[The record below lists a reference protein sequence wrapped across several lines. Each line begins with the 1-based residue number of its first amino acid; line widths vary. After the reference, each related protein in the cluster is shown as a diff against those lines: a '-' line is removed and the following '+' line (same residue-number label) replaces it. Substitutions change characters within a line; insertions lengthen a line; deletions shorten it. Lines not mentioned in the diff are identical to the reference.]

1 MDGSLKKVALA
12 ALICAPWLSA
22 CTTSPE
28 TTFDWGVN
36 DRLPKRHVARNE
48 VTRSDLPH
56 AYTYRGSQYAVP
68 APKPRPQPKAYA
80 SSSYQSPGYQ
90 APRADTANAPSFVWP
105 VSGEIISNFGGPAN
119 GERNDGINIA
129 TPMGAP
135 IHAAAS
141 GTITYSGNELKDY
154 GNLVLIRHEDGY
166 VTAYAHAD
174 RLIVSRG
181 DVVSR
186 GQVIGYAGRTGDVS
200 APQLHFE
207 IRHDTQPVNPK
218 PLLMARNS

>member
-1 MDGSLKKVALA
+1 MHGSLKKVALA
-12 ALICAPWLSA
+12 ALICAPWLAA

-36 DRLPKRHVARNE
+36 DRLPKRNVARND
-48 VTRSDLPH
+48 VTRSELPRVRQGGKVAAPKARPKSSSVTRNDLP
-56 AYTYRGSQYAVP
+56 A
-68 APKPRPQPKAYA
+68 RPPV
-80 SSSYQSPGYQ
+80 
-90 APRADTANAPSFVWP
+90 DTSNAPSFVWP

-129 TPMGAP
+129 TALGTP

-154 GNLVLIRHEDGY
+154 GNLVLIKHEDGY

-174 RLIVSRG
+174 RLIVTRG
-181 DVVSR
+181 EVVSR
-186 GQVIGYAGRTGDVS
+186 GQIIGYAGQTGDVS
-200 APQLHFE
+200 TPQLHFE
-207 IRHDTQPVNPK
+207 IRRDTQPVNPK

>member
-1 MDGSLKKVALA
+1 MDGSLKKIALA

-36 DRLPKRHVARNE
+36 DRLPKRHVARND
-48 VTRSDLPH
+48 VTRSELP
-56 AYTYRGSQYAVP
+56 RVRQGNQVAVP
-68 APKPRPQPKAYA
+68 KARPK
-80 SSSYQSPGYQ
+80 SSSVTRNNLPAYQ
-90 APRADTANAPSFVWP
+90 APRVDTANAPSFVWP

-129 TPMGAP
+129 TPLGTP

-154 GNLVLIRHEDGY
+154 GNLVLIKHEDGY

-174 RLIVSRG
+174 RLIVARG

-186 GQVIGYAGRTGDVS
+186 GQIIGYAGQTGDVS
-200 APQLHFE
+200 TPQLHFE

>member
-1 MDGSLKKVALA
+1 MDGSFKKVALA
-12 ALICAPWLSA
+12 ALICVPWLTA

-36 DRLPKRHVARNE
+36 DRLPKRNVARNDVTKNDLPRVRQGGKVAASKAKPKSNS
-48 VTRSDLPH
+48 VTRNDLP
-56 AYTYRGSQYAVP
+56 A
-68 APKPRPQPKAYA
+68 
-80 SSSYQSPGYQ
+80 YQ
-90 APRADTANAPSFVWP
+90 APRVDTSNAPSFVWP
-105 VSGEIISNFGGPAN
+105 VSGEIISNFGGPAV

-129 TPMGAP
+129 TAMGTP

-154 GNLVLIRHEDGY
+154 GNLVLIKHEDGY

-174 RLIVSRG
+174 RLIVTRG

-186 GQVIGYAGRTGDVS
+186 GQVIGYAGQTGDVS
-200 APQLHFE
+200 RPQLHFE

>member
-1 MDGSLKKVALA
+1 MDGSLKKIALA

-36 DRLPKRHVARNE
+36 DRLPKRHVARND
-48 VTRSDLPH
+48 VTRSELP
-56 AYTYRGSQYAVP
+56 RVRQGNQVAVP
-68 APKPRPQPKAYA
+68 KARPK
-80 SSSYQSPGYQ
+80 SSSVTRNNLPAYQ
-90 APRADTANAPSFVWP
+90 APRVDTANAPSFVWP

-129 TPMGAP
+129 TPLGTP

-154 GNLVLIRHEDGY
+154 GNLVLIKHEDGY

-174 RLIVSRG
+174 RLIVARG

-186 GQVIGYAGRTGDVS
+186 GQVIGYAGQTGDVS
-200 APQLHFE
+200 TPQLHFE

>member
-12 ALICAPWLSA
+12 ALICAPWLAA

-36 DRLPKRHVARNE
+36 DQLPKRSVARND
-48 VTRSDLPH
+48 VARNDLP
-56 AYTYRGSQYAVP
+56 RVRQGSKVT
-68 APKPRPQPKAYA
+68 APKTKPKSNSVARNDLPAYRRPPV
-80 SSSYQSPGYQ
+80 
-90 APRADTANAPSFVWP
+90 DTSNAPSFVWP

-129 TPMGAP
+129 TAAGTP

-141 GTITYSGNELKDY
+141 GTITYAGNELKDY
-154 GNLVLIRHEDGY
+154 GNLVLIKHEDGY

-174 RLIVSRG
+174 RLIVARG

-186 GQVIGYAGRTGDVS
+186 GQIIGYAGQTGDVS
-200 APQLHFE
+200 TPQLHFE
-207 IRHDTQPVNPK
+207 IRRDTQPVNPR

>member
-1 MDGSLKKVALA
+1 MYGSLKKVALA
-12 ALICAPWLSA
+12 ALICAPWLAA

-36 DRLPKRHVARNE
+36 DRLPKRNVARND
-48 VTRSDLPH
+48 VTRSELPRVRQGSKVTASKVKPKSNSVARNDLP
-56 AYTYRGSQYAVP
+56 TYQ
-68 APKPRPQPKAYA
+68 RPPV
-80 SSSYQSPGYQ
+80 
-90 APRADTANAPSFVWP
+90 DTSNAPSFVWP
-105 VSGEIISNFGGPAN
+105 VSGDIISNFGGPAN

-129 TPMGAP
+129 TASGTP

-141 GTITYSGNELKDY
+141 GIITYAGDELKDY
-154 GNLVLIRHEDGY
+154 GNLVLIKHEDGY

-174 RLIVSRG
+174 RLIVNRG

-186 GQVIGYAGRTGDVS
+186 GQIIGYAGQTGDVS
-200 APQLHFE
+200 RPQLHFE
-207 IRHDTQPVNPK
+207 IRRDTQPVNPK

>member
-1 MDGSLKKVALA
+1 MYGSLKKVALA
-12 ALICAPWLSA
+12 ALICAPWLAA

-36 DRLPKRHVARNE
+36 DRLPKRNVARND
-48 VTRSDLPH
+48 VTRSELPRVRQGSKVTAPKVKPKSNSVARNDLP
-56 AYTYRGSQYAVP
+56 YQ
-68 APKPRPQPKAYA
+68 RPPV
-80 SSSYQSPGYQ
+80 
-90 APRADTANAPSFVWP
+90 DTSNAPSFVWP

-129 TPMGAP
+129 TATGTP

-154 GNLVLIRHEDGY
+154 GNLVLIKHEDGY

-174 RLIVSRG
+174 RLIVARG

-186 GQVIGYAGRTGDVS
+186 GQIIGYAGQTGDVS
-200 APQLHFE
+200 RPQLHFE
-207 IRHDTQPVNPK
+207 IRRDTQPVNPK

>member
-12 ALICAPWLSA
+12 VLICAPWLAA

-36 DRLPKRHVARNE
+36 DHLPKRHVARND
-48 VTRSDLPH
+48 VTRNDLPRVRQGGKVAASKARPKSGSVTRNDLP
-56 AYTYRGSQYAVP
+56 AYQR
-68 APKPRPQPKAYA
+68 PRV
-80 SSSYQSPGYQ
+80 
-90 APRADTANAPSFVWP
+90 DTSDAPSFVWP

-129 TPMGAP
+129 TAMGTP

-154 GNLVLIRHEDGY
+154 GNLVLIKHEDGY

-174 RLIVSRG
+174 RLIVVRG

-186 GQVIGYAGRTGDVS
+186 GQIIGYAGQTGDVS
-200 APQLHFE
+200 TPQLHFE
-207 IRHDTQPVNPK
+207 IRRDTQPVNPK

>member
-1 MDGSLKKVALA
+1 MYGSFKKVALA
-12 ALICAPWLSA
+12 ALICAPWLAA

-36 DRLPKRHVARNE
+36 DRLPKRNIARNDVTKNDLPRVRQGGKVMAPKAKPKSNSVARN
-48 VTRSDLPH
+48 DLP
-56 AYTYRGSQYAVP
+56 A
-68 APKPRPQPKAYA
+68 
-80 SSSYQSPGYQ
+80 YQ
-90 APRADTANAPSFVWP
+90 APRVDTSNAPSFVWP
-105 VSGEIISNFGGPAN
+105 VSGEIISNFGGPAV

-129 TPMGAP
+129 TAMGTP

-154 GNLVLIRHEDGY
+154 GNLVLIKHEDGY

-174 RLIVSRG
+174 RLIVTRG

-186 GQVIGYAGRTGDVS
+186 GQVIGYAGQTGDVS
-200 APQLHFE
+200 RPQLHFE
-207 IRHDTQPVNPK
+207 IRRDTQPVNPK

>member
-36 DRLPKRHVARNE
+36 DHLPKRHIARND
-48 VTRSDLPH
+48 VTRSDLPR
-56 AYTYRGSQYAVP
+56 ATVRQDSRYAP
-68 APKPRPQPKAYA
+68 PKPRPKSNSVTRNSLPA
-80 SSSYQSPGYQ
+80 YQ
-90 APRADTANAPSFVWP
+90 APRVDTANAPSFVWP

-129 TPMGAP
+129 TAMGTP

-154 GNLVLIRHEDGY
+154 GNLVLIKHEDGY

-174 RLIVSRG
+174 RLIVARG

-186 GQVIGYAGRTGDVS
+186 GQVIGYAGQTGDVS
-200 APQLHFE
+200 TPQLHFE

>member
-1 MDGSLKKVALA
+1 MNGSLKKVALA
-12 ALICAPWLSA
+12 ALICAPWLAA

-36 DRLPKRHVARNE
+36 DQLPKRHVARND
-48 VTRSDLPH
+48 VTKNDLPRVRQGGKV
-56 AYTYRGSQYAVP
+56 AATKAKPKSNSVARNDLP
-68 APKPRPQPKAYA
+68 A
-80 SSSYQSPGYQ
+80 YQ
-90 APRADTANAPSFVWP
+90 APRVDTSNAPSFVWP
-105 VSGEIISNFGGPAN
+105 VSGEIISNFGGPAV

-129 TPMGAP
+129 TAMGTP

-154 GNLVLIRHEDGY
+154 GNLVLIKHEDGY

-174 RLIVSRG
+174 RLIVARG

-186 GQVIGYAGRTGDVS
+186 GQVIGYAGQTGDVS
-200 APQLHFE
+200 RPQLHFE
-207 IRHDTQPVNPK
+207 IRRDTQPVNPK

>member
-1 MDGSLKKVALA
+1 MDGSFKKVALA
-12 ALICAPWLSA
+12 VLICAPWLAA

-36 DRLPKRHVARNE
+36 DQLPKRNVARND
-48 VTRSDLPH
+48 VTKNDLPRVRQGGKVV
-56 AYTYRGSQYAVP
+56 T
-68 APKPRPQPKAYA
+68 PKAKPKSNSVA
-80 SSSYQSPGYQ
+80 RNDLPAYQ
-90 APRADTANAPSFVWP
+90 APRVDTSNAPSFVWP
-105 VSGEIISNFGGPAN
+105 VSGEIISNFGGPAV

-129 TPMGAP
+129 TAMGTP

-154 GNLVLIRHEDGY
+154 GNLVLIKHEDGY

-174 RLIVSRG
+174 RLIVTRG

-186 GQVIGYAGRTGDVS
+186 GQVIGYAGQTGDVS
-200 APQLHFE
+200 RPQLHFE
-207 IRHDTQPVNPK
+207 IRRDTLPVNPK

>member
-1 MDGSLKKVALA
+1 MDASWKKSAWALLALA
-12 ALICAPWLSA
+12 PLLAA

-36 DRLPKRHVARNE
+36 DQLPKRHVARND
-48 VTRSDLPH
+48 VTRSDLPRVRQGNKV
-56 AYTYRGSQYAVP
+56 ATAKAR
-68 APKPRPQPKAYA
+68 PK
-80 SSSYQSPGYQ
+80 SSSVTRNNLPAYQ
-90 APRADTANAPSFVWP
+90 APRVDTANAPSFVWP

-129 TPMGAP
+129 TPMGTP

-154 GNLVLIRHEDGY
+154 GNLVLIKHEDGY

-174 RLIVSRG
+174 RLTVAKG
-181 DVVSR
+181 DTVTK
-186 GQVIGYAGRTGDVS
+186 GQIIGYAGQTGDVS
-200 APQLHFE
+200 TPQLHFE
-207 IRHDTQPVNPK
+207 IRHGTQPVNPND
-218 PLLMARNS
+218 LLVARSS

>member
-1 MDGSLKKVALA
+1 MYGSLKKVALA
-12 ALICAPWLSA
+12 ALICAPWLAA

-36 DRLPKRHVARNE
+36 DRLPKRNVARND
-48 VTRSDLPH
+48 VTRNELPRVRQGSKVT
-56 AYTYRGSQYAVP
+56 ASKAKPKSNSVARNNLPTYQ
-68 APKPRPQPKAYA
+68 RPPV
-80 SSSYQSPGYQ
+80 
-90 APRADTANAPSFVWP
+90 DTSNAPSFVWP

-129 TPMGAP
+129 TASGTP

-141 GTITYSGNELKDY
+141 GTITYAGDELKDY
-154 GNLVLIRHEDGY
+154 GNLVLIKHEDGY

-174 RLIVSRG
+174 RLIVTRG

-186 GQVIGYAGRTGDVS
+186 GQVIGYAGQTGDVS
-200 APQLHFE
+200 RPQLHFE
-207 IRHDTQPVNPK
+207 IRRDTQPVNPK

>member
-1 MDGSLKKVALA
+1 MYGSLKKVALA
-12 ALICAPWLSA
+12 ALICAPWLAA

-36 DRLPKRHVARNE
+36 DRLPKRNVARNDVTKNDLPRVRQGGKVAAHKARPKCSS
-48 VTRSDLPH
+48 VTRNDP
-56 AYTYRGSQYAVP
+56 P
-68 APKPRPQPKAYA
+68 ANQRPPV
-80 SSSYQSPGYQ
+80 
-90 APRADTANAPSFVWP
+90 DTSNAPSYVWP

-129 TPMGAP
+129 TQTGTP

-141 GTITYSGNELKDY
+141 GTITYAGNELKDY
-154 GNLVLIRHEDGY
+154 GNLVLIKHEGGY

-174 RLIVSRG
+174 RLIVNRG

-186 GQVIGYAGRTGDVS
+186 GQIIGYAGQTGDVS
-200 APQLHFE
+200 TPQLHFE

>member
-12 ALICAPWLSA
+12 ALICAPWLAA

-36 DRLPKRHVARNE
+36 DRLPKHQVARND
-48 VTRSDLPH
+48 VTRSDLPRVRQGGKVV
-56 AYTYRGSQYAVP
+56 T
-68 APKPRPQPKAYA
+68 PKARPSTKSA
-80 SSSYQSPGYQ
+80 SVTRNNLPAYQR
-90 APRADTANAPSFVWP
+90 APVDTSNAPSFVWP
-105 VSGEIISNFGGPAN
+105 VSGEVISNFGGPAN

-129 TPMGAP
+129 TPMGTP

-154 GNLVLIRHEDGY
+154 GNLVLIKHQDGY

-174 RLIVSRG
+174 RLIVARG

-186 GQVIGYAGRTGDVS
+186 GQIIGYAGQTGDVS
-200 APQLHFE
+200 TPQLHFE